1 MNILS
6 LITFEI
12 ENILMIRNIFMGK
25 LTFFLNYRKFARAA
39 QAPRVCV
46 FHPNKRVMS
55 GKFADVCC
63 AFDHGY

>member
-25 LTFFLNYRKFARAA
+25 LTFFYYKKFARAA
-39 QAPRVCV
+39 RVCV

-55 GKFADVCC
+55 GKFADVCG
-63 AFDHGY
+63 AFDHGYQGH